1 MVIPL
6 KMCISKLLS
15 MIRIVKAFVLV
26 VVGLITIIVG
36 AFMLRGNMH
45 MWDRGKSSTDRE
57 K

>member
-6 KMCISKLLS
+6 KIRTSKLS
-15 MIRIVKAFVLV
+15 YMIRIAKAFVMV
-26 VVGLITIIVG
+26 VAGLITIIVG

-45 MWDRGKSSTDRE
+45 MWDHDKGATNRK

>member
-6 KMCISKLLS
+6 KMCTSKLLI

-45 MWDRGKSSTDRE
+45 MWDRSKSATDR
-57 K
+57 KK